1 MNLAMDIVINSLN
14 IKVID
19 MQKFFILMLFLQF
32 QILASESDIILSKDV
47 FNSAPFSSEFMEDG
61 ALIRNINYKSVKALV
76 KQVEA
81 VRGIKLIDRGEAHI
95 TVITPPEAQGWFHPS
110 RKGINFLISYKEL
123 HLKYAKIIQQTK
135 FSVVCIGE
143 AIEGDKH
150 VFFLVVDS
158 PALREIRSEIA
169 TELEARSKFSG
180 LMTHFDPNLYDPHIT
195 IGYIGGDVF
204 SKPKDLTSCS
214 KDLKL
219 VIKK

>member
-95 TVITPPEAQGWFHPS
+95 TVITPPEAQGWYDPS
-110 RKGINFLISYKEL
+110 RKGMNFLICYREL
-123 HLKYAKIIQQTK
+123 QLKYDKIIQQTK

-150 VFFLVVDS
+150 VFFLVKTGF
-158 PALREIRSEIA
+158 A
-169 TELEARSKFSG
+169 
-180 LMTHFDPNLYDPHIT
+180 
-195 IGYIGGDVF
+195 
-204 SKPKDLTSCS
+204 
-214 KDLKL
+214 
-219 VIKK
+219 